1 MSCGAVVVNDQDM
14 ARMSGRPDGDRYHL
28 SIRVLHWLMALGFL
42 CMWGLGWTMTNVAE
56 DDSPAQ
62 EFLFG
67 LHMSVGVTLLVLL
80 ILRIAI
86 RLRVGA
92 PPLPEALPRRDR
104 IGARVGHI
112 ALYVLPVLII
122 TLGWASR
129 DFGGHGVEWFGLSLP
144 KIFPTRETLAGLKP
158 GDLAAELH
166 GSLAWT
172 LLALA
177 LIHIAAVAKHRWV
190 DGHDVLHRIT
200 LGRGASR
207 SHD

>member
-1 MSCGAVVVNDQDM
+1 LTTQDTAHQAPS
-14 ARMSGRPDGDRYHL
+14 ARPGEDRYHL
-28 SIRVLHWLMALGFL
+28 SIRVLHWLMAVGFL
-42 CMWGLGWTMTNVAE
+42 FMWGLGWAMTNVTE

-62 EFLFG
+62 KFLFG
-67 LHMSVGVTLLVLL
+67 LHISVGVTLLALL

-86 RLRVGA
+86 RWRVGA
-92 PPLPEALPRRDR
+92 PPLPAALPRRDR
-104 IGARVGHI
+104 IGARIGHI
-112 ALYVLPVLII
+112 GLYALPLLIV

-129 DFGGHGVEWFGLSLP
+129 DFGGHGVDWFGLTLP
-144 KIFPTRETLAGLKP
+144 EIFPATKSLAGIKP

-177 LIHIAAVAKHRWV
+177 VIHIAAVAKHRWV
-190 DGHDVLHRIT
+190 DRHDVLHRIT

-207 SHD
+207 PHD

>member
-1 MSCGAVVVNDQDM
+1 LNTQDT
-14 ARMSGRPDGDRYHL
+14 AERAPFAPPGEDRYHI

-42 CMWGLGWTMTNVAE
+42 CMWGLGWAMTNVAE

-62 EFLFG
+62 DFLFG
-67 LHMSVGVTLLVLL
+67 LHMSIGVTLLALL
-80 ILRIAI
+80 ILRVAV

-112 ALYVLPVLII
+112 ALYVLPVLIV
-122 TLGWASR
+122 TLGWASQ
-129 DFGGHGVEWFGLSLP
+129 DFAGHGVDWFGLAPP
-144 KIFPTRETLAGLKP
+144 KVFPTLETVAGIKP

-177 LIHIAAVAKHRWV
+177 VIHIAAVAKHRWV
-190 DGHDVLHRIT
+190 DRHDVLHRIS
-200 LGRGASR
+200 LGRGPSR
-207 SHD
+207 SHN

>member
-1 MSCGAVVVNDQDM
+1 MQS
-14 ARMSGRPDGDRYHL
+14 ARPGQDRYHL
-28 SIRVLHWLMALGFL
+28 SIRVLHWLMAAGFL

-67 LHMSVGVTLLVLL
+67 LHMSIGVSLLFLLV
-80 ILRIAI
+80 LRIAI
-86 RLRVGA
+86 RLRAGA
-92 PPLPEALPRRDR
+92 PPLPRALPRRDR

-122 TLGWASR
+122 TLGWAET
-129 DFGGHGVEWFGLSLP
+129 DFGGHGVEWFGLAMP
-144 KIFPTRETLAGLKP
+144 KVFPTMETWGGIKP
-158 GDLAAELH
+158 EDLAAELH

-172 LLALA
+172 LLAVA
-177 LIHIAAVAKHRWV
+177 LIHIAAVAKHRWI
-190 DGHDVLHRIT
+190 DRHDVLHRIS